1 MRGWA
6 TAWTMPAAT
15 ENPTPVTSHTT
26 RLAAVPSA
34 SSDAPAATAM
44 AAAPYD
50 RYSTALRARPE
61 NRRLLPSGAPAAT
74 SAFTA
79 PTLPYRVHSRGL

>member
-1 MRGWA
+1 
-6 TAWTMPAAT
+6 MPAAT

-26 RLAAVPSA
+26 RLAPVPSA

-50 RYSTALRARPE
+50 RYTTAVRTRPE
-61 NRRLLPSGAPAAT
+61 IRRRPLPTGAST
-74 SAFTA
+74 GVSAFTA
-79 PTLPYRVHSRGL
+79 PTLPYRVRSRDL